1 MWAASAAVTGCVEP
15 FAWVTDTARRSYRLD
30 KFLDVM
36 GDVMARRDVEPSDA
50 YVERMKGLHL
60 DSVSTGA

>member
-1 MWAASAAVTGCVEP
+1 MIRVP
-15 FAWVTDTARRSYRLD
+15 IAWVTDTGRRSYRLD